1 MLYLILHFTC
11 LGSSAPQVSKQTL
24 IFILKGRIRIKQLQK
39 YPIIVIPAR
48 LQHVQ
53 RLNICPIG
61 MYERKSVFK
70 TVHSRP
76 LFVFSVINSHYKL
89 SMAGFE
95 P

>member
-11 LGSSAPQVSKQTL
+11 LGSSATQVSKQTL

-53 RLNICPIG
+53 RLTYRVG
-61 MYERKSVFK
+61 
-70 TVHSRP
+70 
-76 LFVFSVINSHYKL
+76 L
-89 SMAGFE
+89 SAVSSTGLDKVSSISWADFE
-95 P
+95 SEALKCSCAIQ